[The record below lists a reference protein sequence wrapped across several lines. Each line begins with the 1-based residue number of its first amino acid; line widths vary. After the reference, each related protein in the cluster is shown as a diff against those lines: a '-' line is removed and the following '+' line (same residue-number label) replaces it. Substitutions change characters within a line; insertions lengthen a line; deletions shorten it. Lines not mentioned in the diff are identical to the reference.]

1 MPLVSH
7 PDPVRSKTELSS
19 WPAAG
24 GTACGALTMQDI
36 TARWG
41 AFYWIEYDGTYRATR
56 PDGYVLPVADTPE
69 GLDSAIRADW
79 ARWNSR

>member
-1 MPLVSH
+1 MSLTH
-7 PDPVRSKTELSS
+7 PDPVRAKTELSS
-19 WPAAG
+19 RPASG
-24 GTACGALTMQDI
+24 GTVAALTMQDI
-36 TARWG
+36 VARWG

-79 ARWNSR
+79 VRWNSR